1 MFEMHQEQKH
11 RDDVE
16 RRDVGTLKTV
26 DHHRVNIVVP
36 GGIEVKLI
44 ETRIGDS
51 PGEMSEVVNDEREN
65 NQTAHYHVTRGELC
79 LHISLFDVV
88 FGSRA
93 SVFDRK
99 LNREI
104 DMQDHRDQQDD
115 ACEPQ
120 QDAKVAQMLR
130 VTVDPIRP
138 EKDLE
143 VTEQVA
149 DHEQNENHAGNG
161 DDHFPAD
168 RGLPKSRAH
177 FALRD
182 AHGRGGG

>member
-26 DHHRVNIVVP
+26 DHHRVNVVVT

-51 PGEMSEVVNDEREN
+51 PGEMSEGVNDEREN
-65 NQTAHYHVTRGELC
+65 NQTAHYHVTRGERC

-93 SVFDRK
+93 FVFDRK

-120 QDAKVAQMLR
+120 QDAEVAQMLR

-138 EKDLE
+138 AKNFEGIKQKREKQE
-143 VTEQVA
+143 KQ
-149 DHEQNENHAGNG
+149 
-161 DDHFPAD
+161 
-168 RGLPKSRAH
+168 
-177 FALRD
+177 
-182 AHGRGGG
+182 